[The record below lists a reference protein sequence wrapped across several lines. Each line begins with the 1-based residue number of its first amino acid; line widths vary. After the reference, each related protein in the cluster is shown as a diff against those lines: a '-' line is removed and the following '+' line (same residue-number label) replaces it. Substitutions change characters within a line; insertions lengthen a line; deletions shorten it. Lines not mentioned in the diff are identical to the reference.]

1 MEKKTLQAVKSL
13 DKDEKKALFDALG
26 FEKPI
31 EELTD
36 EDIDEAYDEL
46 TDKEIELSEN
56 GDESPEAIA
65 VYGAVTKLGN
75 VLCPTDEDED
85 EE

>member
-13 DKDEKKALFDALG
+13 NENEKKALFEVLG

-31 EELTD
+31 DELTD
-36 EDIDEAYDEL
+36 EDIDEAYDGL

-56 GDESPEAIA
+56 GDESPEAVA
-65 VYGAVTKLGN
+65 VYRAVTKLGN
-75 VLCPTDEDED
+75 VLCPADEDDD